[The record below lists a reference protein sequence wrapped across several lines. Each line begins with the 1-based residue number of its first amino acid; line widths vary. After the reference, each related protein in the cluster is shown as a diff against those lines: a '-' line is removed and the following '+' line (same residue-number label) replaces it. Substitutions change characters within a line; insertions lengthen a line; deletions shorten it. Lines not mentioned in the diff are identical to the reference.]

1 MRTMP
6 DWCEDLSERSLEEV
20 MATEAQNRVWS
31 KELRQGTAALV
42 ASRLAKDISLVEYK
56 TRRELVREEA
66 AECTRRA
73 MLLVTEINR
82 RA

>member
-1 MRTMP
+1 MQE
-6 DWCEDLSERSLEEV
+6 WCEDLTERSLEEV
-20 MATEAQNRVWS
+20 MASEAQNRIWS

-42 ASRLAKDISLVEYK
+42 AKRLAKDISLLEYK
-56 TRRELVREEA
+56 TQREAVREEA

-73 MLLVTEINR
+73 IKLVTEINR